1 MKCCIDFDGLMLN
14 ENQRAT
20 RKIYTESQR
29 LVLRLSPATY
39 NYDTVVLIC
48 FEEILE

>member
-20 RKIYTESQR
+20 RKIYIESQR
-29 LVLRLSPATY
+29 LVLRLSTVTDNY
-39 NYDTVVLIC
+39 NTMLLVW
-48 FEEILE
+48 FEEVFE

>member
-1 MKCCIDFDGLMLN
+1 MKYCIDFDGLILN

-20 RKIYTESQR
+20 RKIYTESKR

-39 NYDTVVLIC
+39 NYDTVILVC
-48 FEEILE
+48 FEEVFG

>member
-1 MKCCIDFDGLMLN
+1 MLN
-14 ENQRAT
+14 GNQRAT

-29 LVLRLSPATY
+29 LVLRLSTVTY
-39 NYDTVVLIC
+39 NYDTVVLVC